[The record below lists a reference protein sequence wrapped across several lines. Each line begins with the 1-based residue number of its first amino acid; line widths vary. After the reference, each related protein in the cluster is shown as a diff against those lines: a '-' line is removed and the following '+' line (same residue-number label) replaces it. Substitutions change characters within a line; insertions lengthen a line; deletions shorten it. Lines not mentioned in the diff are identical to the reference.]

1 MVKTQIYLPPKTY
14 KRVREWSLE
23 EDVSMAAIIRDAV
36 EKSLKAEN
44 KPKSSPSTLKGI
56 MEIKGQGSK
65 KSSSIIDK
73 VLYGK
78 KAHLH

>member
-1 MVKTQIYLPPKTY
+1 MDMVKTQIYLPQKTY

-44 KPKSSPSTLKGI
+44 KPKSSSSALKRRPNWSASA
-56 MEIKGQGSK
+56 MT
-65 KSSSIIDK
+65 
-73 VLYGK
+73 
-78 KAHLH
+78 